1 MTPFFSI
8 VIPAYNVE
16 LYLQETLDSV
26 YAQTFDKYEIIVVD
40 DGSTDGTPEM
50 LARQNDPRLRV
61 IRQQNAGVSAARN
74 TGIAAA
80 QGTFIAYLD
89 GDD

>member
-1 MTPFFSI
+1 M
-8 VIPAYNVE
+8 IPAYNVE

-61 IRQQNAGVSAARN
+61 IRQQKRQAFQRPAIQELQRPREHSSR
-74 TGIAAA
+74 
-80 QGTFIAYLD
+80 F
-89 GDD
+89 